1 MSANAPA
8 SSRLQAL
15 QQQLQP
21 LRTAWIGLSARER
34 RMVLAA
40 GLALLIAASWLIA
53 IAPALRTLRDAPA
66 QRAVQEQ
73 QLARMRQWQG
83 EARTHKQQP
92 RISPEESQR
101 VLQELGDRLLGPGSV
116 TLQGAQVQAQ
126 FKGVSPEAVAQWL
139 QQARTLGRALPQQ
152 MQLERTSD
160 GWHGTMVL
168 RLPS

>member
-1 MSANAPA
+1 MNANTPA

-21 LRTAWIGLSARER
+21 VRTAWKRLSARER
-34 RMVLAA
+34 HLVV
-40 GLALLIAASWLIA
+40 AASAVVLVAAVWLIA

-66 QRAVQEQ
+66 QRAAQEQ
-73 QLARMRQWQG
+73 QLAQMRQWQS
-83 EARTHKQQP
+83 EARALKQQP

-101 VLQELGDRLLGPGSV
+101 MLQELGERLLGPGSV

-126 FKGVSPEAVAQWL
+126 LKGVSPEALAQWL

-160 GWHGTMVL
+160 GWNGTMVL

>member
-34 RMVLAA
+34 RMVLPA

-126 FKGVSPEAVAQWL
+126 FKGVSPEALAQWL